1 MVGDLAHHLGLIQKL
16 ENNHFNI
23 IKKTNIMKTIK
34 KSIVVV
40 AVVSIIVIC
49 AMVSRQSVGNVKTS
63 LQESTHQGYRTMVA
77 DFIF

>member
-1 MVGDLAHHLGLIQKL
+1 
-16 ENNHFNI
+16 
-23 IKKTNIMKTIK
+23 MKTIK
-34 KSIVVV
+34 KSIVVI

-49 AMVSRQSVGNVKTS
+49 AIVSKKSVKEINTS